1 MNYSSIKAITIPKSV
16 EKIGAGCFI
25 ECPNLENVFF
35 EKDSK
40 LKVVNE
46 YCFKGCPNL
55 KETDFPDN
63 VTIESSPIGG

>member
-25 ECPNLENVFF
+25 ECPNL
-35 EKDSK
+35 
-40 LKVVNE
+40 
-46 YCFKGCPNL
+46 